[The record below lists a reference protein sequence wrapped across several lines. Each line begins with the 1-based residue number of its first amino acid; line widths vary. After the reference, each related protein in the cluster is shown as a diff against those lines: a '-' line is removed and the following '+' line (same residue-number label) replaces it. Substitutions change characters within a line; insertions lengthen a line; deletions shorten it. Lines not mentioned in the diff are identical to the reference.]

1 MPAPANN
8 RCETATADGTLVAIL
23 RRAGTPVFLGRAWRG
38 GPGMSFDWNDIP
50 LLLKLADTGS
60 MSQTGRLLGAW
71 SRSQAWICSGV
82 EGIHNC
88 GLSRIRSWT
97 SAPLPRADGA
107 VHHPVPRHDHKM
119 TRRVT

>member
-1 MPAPANN
+1 MARLLRFRGARARLCSMRP
-8 RCETATADGTLVAIL
+8 RVAW
-23 RRAGTPVFLGRAWRG
+23 T
-38 GPGMSFDWNDIP
+38 PGMSFDWNNIP

-88 GLSRIRSWT
+88 WSI
-97 SAPLPRADGA
+97 RADGA
-107 VHHPVPRHDHKM
+107 VHHPGPRHDHKM